1 MSSRTRSPIRIVPAD
16 APETSAA
23 AEPLPLHAVSLFCD
37 DVRAEATGKLMLIGC
52 YPGNVINLHASQPI
66 DRLAVVTKIIWARDI
81 DPAGMRLRFDMPAQE
96 PNFMPVQVNPAAADH
111 EMEPTAVCV
120 WHLRFMP
127 LRPGDIVRVGLDYRG
142 RLIHAGEL
150 RALAVAMATAATRH

>member
-1 MSSRTRSPIRIVPAD
+1 MSSRTRSPTRIVPAN
-16 APETSAA
+16 APGPSAD

-52 YPGNVINLHASQPI
+52 YPGNVITLHASQPV
-66 DRLAVVTKIIWARDI
+66 DRLAVVTKIIWARDV

-96 PNFMPVQVNPAAADH
+96 PNFMPVQINPAAAQ
-111 EMEPTAVCV
+111 ETEPTAVCV
-120 WHLRFMP
+120 WHLRFLP

-142 RLIHAGEL
+142 RLLHAGEL
-150 RALAVAMATAATRH
+150 RALAAAIAPAPTRH